1 MAEERC
7 WGECG
12 GKRPAETPQGLCR
25 QCLMKLRQSG
35 NLKTNQADTSA
46 NQSDIP
52 TNVTPPAGF
61 VPPEPEELARQFPQL
76 EILELL
82 GQGGMGVVY
91 KARQRQLD
99 RLIALK
105 ILPPQISETEAFTE
119 RFTREVRSLAKL
131 NHPHIVTVH
140 DFGKTETGLYFF
152 VMEFVD
158 GTDLRQVVR
167 AGKTDSAEALAI
179 IPQICEALQYAHDEN
194 IVHRDIKPEN
204 ILLDKK
210 GRVKIAD
217 FGLAKLLDRPAT
229 IYTLTKAGQKM
240 GTPHYMAPEQ
250 IEHPDQVDHRADIYS
265 LGVVFYEL
273 LMGQLPIGRFDPPSR
288 KVRVD
293 VRFDNVVLKSLEYE
307 PERRYQHA
315 SEVKTEIESIAGD
328 QIRPGPTDQTGRKGE
343 PIEQFILS
351 QLPATKV
358 ETIKAYQEKT
368 GAGRVEAVLAV
379 DAITRKYSVRFT
391 PVPLKYRLRHILTG
405 ITTMGILFV
414 LWNLFRRHV
423 ELSSALGW
431 SVMALVLVS
440 VFIFFGVAAWRSR
453 AIDKGLQF
461 RFFAGFFVLLFLL
474 NPLIILL
481 IEPMLILKRLYGLTD
496 ATPGLHDVL
505 FLRIS
510 IVALIVGGLFWLFR
524 LWLQFRASRKTT
536 AGLELPQSRNAQ
548 ASRVEGT
555 PDAPP
560 GEEIHQAD

>member
-1 MAEERC
+1 
-7 WGECG
+7 
-12 GKRPAETPQGLCR
+12 CR

-414 LWNLFRRHV
+414 LWNLFRWHV